1 MHFVPFRPPFHCES
15 LNGWLQ
21 CQNVFLNMISAS
33 TTHVCIHRRTWVAAT
48 IAGIRYRSRFNSVSR
63 GVTGQMQR
71 TYREETHGQRSA
83 EARTNQV
90 GVRLGRGAYWTNHL
104 PKAVTEKT
112 WTPIL
117 VVKGVYYKSFLQSVA
132 VYLAAGQ
139 RSPSASCLPFMND
152 QKIRIFPVDRRT
164 VRFRRP
170 FPDWAMMFGLS
181 VAFGWLGESRLPRA
195 NVSGVAG

>member
-1 MHFVPFRPPFHCES
+1 MRFVPFCPLS
-15 LNGWLQ
+15 TLNPWIDRLE
-21 CQNVFLNMISAS
+21 CQKIFLNMISSS
-33 TTHVCIHRRTWVAAT
+33 TTHVYMNRCTWVATT

-83 EARTNQV
+83 EAQTNQV
-90 GVRLGRGAYWTNHL
+90 RVRLGRGAYWTNHL

-132 VYLAAGQ
+132 VYLTAGQ

-164 VRFRRP
+164 VRFRCP
-170 FPDWAMMFGLS
+170 FSRQSDDIQAVSRFRLAWWEQAT
-181 VAFGWLGESRLPRA
+181 ES
-195 NVSGVAG
+195 